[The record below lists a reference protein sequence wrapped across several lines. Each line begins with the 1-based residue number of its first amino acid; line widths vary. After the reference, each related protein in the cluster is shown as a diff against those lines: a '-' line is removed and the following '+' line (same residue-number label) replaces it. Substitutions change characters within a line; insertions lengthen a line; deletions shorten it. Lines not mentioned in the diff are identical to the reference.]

1 MYRNGLEFSIAE
13 MEGRAVLKYRTGK
26 TPEFNAKKLMGL
38 ANQTENLETVMKKV
52 EQNVEGVANVVTR
65 SGKKKDDKIAL
76 IGLDNSGKTSLLYKL
91 KFNEDVISRPSTI
104 GFNVEMI
111 TFQNVSFVLWDISGQ
126 SKMR

>member
-1 MYRNGLEFSIAE
+1 
-13 MEGRAVLKYRTGK
+13 
-26 TPEFNAKKLMGL
+26 MG
-38 ANQTENLETVMKKV
+38 
-52 EQNVEGVANVVTR
+52 NVI
-65 SGKKKDDKIAL
+65 GKKKDDKIAL

-91 KFNEDVISRPSTI
+91 KFDEDVISRPSTI

>member
-1 MYRNGLEFSIAE
+1 
-13 MEGRAVLKYRTGK
+13 
-26 TPEFNAKKLMGL
+26 MG
-38 ANQTENLETVMKKV
+38 
-52 EQNVEGVANVVTR
+52 NVI
-65 SGKKKDDKIAL
+65 GKKKDDKIAL

-91 KFNEDVISRPSTI
+91 KFDEDVIRRPSTI